1 MLGALGALGAF
12 LLTQSSCTTYTRVQ
26 GAAAPQLPSKSL
38 FFGEGHVRLLGFR
51 KINSAC
57 FFFFF
62 PCHICICNLTREPGS
77 LLLQNSKQAQ
87 CCSSLQ
93 INNVLQ
99 PVT

>member
-62 PCHICICNLTREPGS
+62 S
-77 LLLQNSKQAQ
+77 LSYLYMQLDKRAWQPA
-87 CCSSLQ
+87 SSEQ
-93 INNVLQ
+93 QTGPVLQ
-99 PVT
+99 QFADK